1 MTASAAPDP
10 PPSAPALRALADPF
24 ARLGP
29 GATAALAALAV
40 VLGLAASRA
49 GVRFDGAMDV
59 HVVRGPVPL
68 AVALV
73 DQAAALLAPTL
84 VGWATLRV
92 LGAQAPFGRL
102 AASLGAAR
110 LALVL
115 TAPLVLGMTRVLP
128 PEALA
133 ELAAAGRVGGTP
145 PMPPASFVVLAL
157 ASVAGLVWFVALV
170 AAALRGAAGVRGG
183 RLAGATAAT
192 LLGGEAVAKLALV
205 WLA

>member
-1 MTASAAPDP
+1 MTASAAPAP

-59 HVVRGPVPL
+59 HVVRSPVPVAAAL
-68 AVALV
+68 A

-84 VGWATLRV
+84 VGWVTLRAF
-92 LGAQAPFGRL
+92 GAPASLGRL

-133 ELAAAGRVGGTP
+133 GLAAGGRAGGAP
-145 PMPPASFVVLAL
+145 PIPPASFVAL
-157 ASVAGLVWFVALV
+157 AMALVAGLVWFVALV
-170 AAALRGAAGVRGG
+170 AAALRAAGGVRGG
-183 RLAGATAAT
+183 RLGGATAAT

>member
-1 MTASAAPDP
+1 V
-10 PPSAPALRALADPF
+10 ALA
-24 ARLGP
+24 
-29 GATAALAALAV
+29 
-40 VLGLAASRA
+40 
-49 GVRFDGAMDV
+49 
-59 HVVRGPVPL
+59 
-68 AVALV
+68 

-92 LGAQAPFGRL
+92 LGAPAPLGRL

-133 ELAAAGRVGGTP
+133 DWPRPGGSAARRRCRRRRSSLSRGAGRRARVVRRARGG
-145 PMPPASFVVLAL
+145 
-157 ASVAGLVWFVALV
+157 G
-170 AAALRGAAGVRGG
+170 AAGAAGVRGG